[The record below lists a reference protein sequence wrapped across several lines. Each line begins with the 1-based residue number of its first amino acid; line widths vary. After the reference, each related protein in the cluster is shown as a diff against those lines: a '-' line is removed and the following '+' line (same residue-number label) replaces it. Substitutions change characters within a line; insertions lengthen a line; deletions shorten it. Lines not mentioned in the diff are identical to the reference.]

1 MEKII
6 IKRNSQQMESPLF
19 RLFLNIAVPSNVPEG
34 SQPMPPLVLVHIN
47 FNRPKSTNGESDGLA
62 TPTAADEEEANPR
75 VLRTI

>member
-6 IKRNSQQMESPLF
+6 INRNSQQMESPLF
-19 RLFLNIAVPSNVPEG
+19 RLFLNIAVPEG
-34 SQPMPPLVLVHIN
+34 SQPMHTHILVHIN
-47 FNRPKSTNGESDGLA
+47 FNRPKSTKGESDGLA